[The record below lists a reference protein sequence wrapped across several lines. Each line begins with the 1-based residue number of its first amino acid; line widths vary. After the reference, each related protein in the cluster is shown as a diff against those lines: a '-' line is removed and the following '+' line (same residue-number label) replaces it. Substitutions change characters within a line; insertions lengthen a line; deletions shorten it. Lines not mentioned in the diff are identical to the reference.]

1 METINDRIKILIDT
15 RCKGNK
21 SAFARELGITPAYA
35 AQLYASQREPS
46 ERTLNDICRVFGVD
60 PIWLKTGVGEPF
72 LPQSKEARIT
82 EVLSKAIPGHST
94 ARDRLCRALARLPD
108 DAFPLIE
115 QYIVSAAESIL
126 SEMREESEKTEQKE

>member
-1 METINDRIKILIDT
+1 MGTINDRIKILIDT
-15 RCKGNK
+15 RSGGNK

-46 ERTLNDICRVFGVD
+46 ERTLNDICRIFGVD
-60 PIWLKTGVGEPF
+60 PVWLRTGDGEPF
-72 LPQSKEARIT
+72 LPQSREDRIT
-82 EVLSKAIPGHST
+82 EVLSKAIGGQST

-115 QYIVSAAESIL
+115 KYILSAAESIL
-126 SEMREESEKTEQKE
+126 NDSGEKKE